1 MIVKSEI
8 KKAIP
13 PKPIQPEASPGQSA
27 IYCVLLDSM
36 SDRKTQYIAAGIAS
50 LPMCRCIRRFT
61 KKKAASDTTGRKMFH
76 HVSLASIRKKQIKN
90 PICARRK
97 TIMPASICLRL
108 LLIWYSPIKR
118 SPTAHRTNGTS
129 II

>member
-61 KKKAASDTTGRKMFH
+61 KKKAASDTTGRKMFRNCRNPCPNSWLEMSMKKL
-76 HVSLASIRKKQIKN
+76 VYLYLINYADEKPDLALLAVQSFIRV
-90 PICARRK
+90 CERRMK
-97 TIMPASICLRL
+97 MIE
-108 LLIWYSPIKR
+108 
-118 SPTAHRTNGTS
+118 
-129 II
+129 